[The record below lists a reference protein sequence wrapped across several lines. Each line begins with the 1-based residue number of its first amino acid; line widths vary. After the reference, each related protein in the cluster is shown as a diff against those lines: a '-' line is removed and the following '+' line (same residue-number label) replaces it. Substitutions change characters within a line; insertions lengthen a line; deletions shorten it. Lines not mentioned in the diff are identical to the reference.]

1 MLTLL
6 NAQERSATEFR
17 ALFAA
22 ASPGFRFVGVTR
34 PKGCRMSIIEAVW
47 EGEDYAVEPLTPI
60 DTPLVTP
67 IDAKTDQDKQLP
79 FESTTKIEPR
89 IEPKIEGGEAA
100 VEHNET
106 IESTMAETSPEAVDA
121 ATEKIEAMILNSD
134 VEEGVKTPE
143 LAPKSSTPTTT
154 QHLFSNTLA

>member
-22 ASPGFRFVGVTR
+22 ASPGFRFGGVTR

-47 EGEDYAVEPLTPI
+47 EGEDYSVEPSTPV

-67 IDAKTDQDKQLP
+67 VDAKADQDKGLP
-79 FESTTKIEPR
+79 VASTTKVEPKV
-89 IEPKIEGGEAA
+89 EPKIEEGEAA
-100 VEHNET
+100 VGHNET
-106 IESTMAETSPEAVDA
+106 TESFEAETTSEAVDA
-121 ATEKIEAMILNSD
+121 ATQKIEAMILNSD
-134 VEEGVKTPE
+134 VEKTVN
-143 LAPKSSTPTTT
+143 APDPSHSSPTTHNQVT
-154 QHLFSNTLA
+154 DTVA

>member
-22 ASPGFRFVGVTR
+22 ASPGFRFNGVTR

-47 EGEDYAVEPLTPI
+47 EGEDYSVEPPTPV

-67 IDAKTDQDKQLP
+67 TESPIDVKTDQDKTLP
-79 FESTTKIEPR
+79 LPSPKTK
-89 IEPKIEGGEAA
+89 PKIEEREMA
-100 VEHNET
+100 VAQNET
-106 IESTMAETSPEAVDA
+106 TESSQADTITEATDEVTKKIES
-121 ATEKIEAMILNSD
+121 LFHNSY
-134 VEEGVKTPE
+134 
-143 LAPKSSTPTTT
+143 ASSTCPQPSSTTT
-154 QHLFSNTLA
+154 QNTSSSTLL

>member
-22 ASPGFRFVGVTR
+22 ASPDFRFDGVTR

-47 EGEDYAVEPLTPI
+47 EGEDYSVEPPTPV

-67 IDAKTDQDKQLP
+67 VDAKTNQDKELP
-79 FESTTKIEPR
+79 LASTTKDEPKV
-89 IEPKIEGGEAA
+89 EPKIEGGEAA

-106 IESTMAETSPEAVDA
+106 TESSEAETTPEAADE
-121 ATEKIEAMILNSD
+121 ATQNIEAMILNSD
-134 VEEGVKTPE
+134 VEETVN
-143 LAPKSSTPTTT
+143 APDPSRSSFTTHNQVT
-154 QHLFSNTLA
+154 DTLA